1 MVRNNGVDCRGT
13 VVGDTKLYR
22 FRSDKLLRRNLSNIV
37 NKVPKV

>member
-13 VVGDTKLYR
+13 VVCNINLYR
-22 FRSDKLLRRNLSNIV
+22 FRSDKLLRRSFNNIV